1 MNETDTK
8 ETDLALGDAEIASII
23 AVSKKAIYQKN
34 QKAPARDTKNFN
46 ARNLVDLAFEA
57 EKRKT
62 SSTNEESSEDDLIKA
77 DLSDNANDDPKNE
90 NVISSDPPEPKDA
103 EVTKLEDQIKKLEQ
117 EIVLQSESTELK
129 IKLAE
134 ETGYSKGLSEGMTN
148 TELKLKKELDEKI
161 KTLENIIL
169 ALSTKTGTDFSEL
182 SNTIEESIKRIAE
195 ERVQIELT
203 KNPELITSKIQRL
216 AGMIVNAT
224 ETPTIRLNCKDFE
237 LVQPL
242 LNKIDEKYKLIK
254 DPNLSSGDAVLESG
268 TIEIKDI
275 LNERLSSN
283 SIEILTQ
290 ETDKNLT
297 ATEDSS
303 TPEGEVAK
311 VEAEATE
318 DSPTPEGEDNR

>member
-57 EKRKT
+57 EKRKA

-161 KTLENIIL
+161 KTLENITL
-169 ALSTKTGTDFSEL
+169 ALSTKAGTDFSEL

-203 KNPELITSKIQRL
+203 ENPELITSKIQRL

-242 LNKIDEKYKLIK
+242 LNKIDENYKLIK

-297 ATEDSS
+297 ATEDSP

>member
-203 KNPELITSKIQRL
+203 ENPELITSKIQRL

-242 LNKIDEKYKLIK
+242 LNKIDENYKLIK

-297 ATEDSS
+297 ATEDSP

-311 VEAEATE
+311 V
-318 DSPTPEGEDNR
+318 

>member
-203 KNPELITSKIQRL
+203 ENPELITSKIQRL

-242 LNKIDEKYKLIK
+242 LNKIDENYKLIK

-297 ATEDSS
+297 ATEDSP